1 MEIKD
6 NMEHLSLSQ
15 SKSNMK
21 QFNKQLQA
29 IPREMIEWLGLRGH
43 AGRLQTVRRGFFTR
57 ACCRVLGNCA
67 RVKNDT
73 PAKSEQWAS
82 PEVLKWFA
90 LLKSIS
96 AGQDANSRAGSRR
109 GAPESFLYFGFLYFG
124 VHVRVCARVRVCLV
138 GSISTWFTCSLGK
151 ECLKDLKICKNSKL
165 VALPFY
171 I

>member
-57 ACCRVLGNCA
+57 ACCRVLGNCG
-67 RVKNDT
+67 RVKNDM
-73 PAKSEQWAS
+73 PAKSEQWPNI
-82 PEVLKWFA
+82 PEEKNTVTDGNVIK
-90 LLKSIS
+90 
-96 AGQDANSRAGSRR
+96 Q
-109 GAPESFLYFGFLYFG
+109 
-124 VHVRVCARVRVCLV
+124 
-138 GSISTWFTCSLGK
+138 STGDVTSSEIVKHLT
-151 ECLKDLKICKNSKL
+151 
-165 VALPFY
+165 V
-171 I
+171 

>member
-1 MEIKD
+1 
-6 NMEHLSLSQ
+6 
-15 SKSNMK
+15 MK

-43 AGRLQTVRRGFFTR
+43 AGRPQTVRHGFFTR

-67 RVKNDT
+67 RVKNDM
-73 PAKSEQWAS
+73 PAKSELWAS
-82 PEVLKWFA
+82 PGVLRWFA

-124 VHVRVCARVRVCLV
+124 VCARARMCACLV
-138 GSISTWFTCSLGK
+138 GSIPTWFTCSLGR
-151 ECLKDLKICKNSKL
+151 ECLKGLKIYKNSNL